1 MRGAAD
7 GLVDQAER
15 LLAGEPVDDAVLEAG
30 LAPLWRAPTLD
41 TVVLG
46 CTHFPLLRD
55 LLNARAPRPVQ
66 WVDSGSAIARRV
78 AQVID
83 QYSHRSSTKRDE
95 SWATD
100 ADRFAL
106 IRCLPDY
113 GFLPP
118 QRLAVLENAD

>member
-1 MRGAAD
+1 
-7 GLVDQAER
+7 
-15 LLAGEPVDDAVLEAG
+15 EAG

-78 AQVID
+78 AQVAA
-83 QYSHRSSTKRDE
+83 DE
-95 SWATD
+95 SGGGVSGLSWATGSLRPGLQ
-100 ADRFAL
+100 AGLATFGFAVPTEL
-106 IRCLPDY
+106 SAPAI
-113 GFLPP
+113 GS
-118 QRLAVLENAD
+118 AM